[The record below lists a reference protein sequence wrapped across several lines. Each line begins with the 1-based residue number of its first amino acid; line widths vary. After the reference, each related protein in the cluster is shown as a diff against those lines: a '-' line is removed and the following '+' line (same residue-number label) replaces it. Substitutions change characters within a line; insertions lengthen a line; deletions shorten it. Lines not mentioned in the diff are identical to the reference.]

1 MTTTMFD
8 FNDGKGPVRAHRHF
22 NGGGWIA
29 DSAIVADSV
38 YLGPNARVYDTA
50 SVHCNVKLFGNARV
64 CGNAWVTDSATVYG
78 NAVVFGNAK
87 VFGNAEVHD
96 NAMIFGDVKVNGIVL
111 PGSVICDDEKPV
123 STIGTK
129 AIITDLDINKSVS
142 RTLVDYVK
150 VETKEYIYYY
160 QNSEYAT
167 NAIGSD
173 STLKKMADAVFVLDK
188 IQNKLVKGKVELEQL
203 IDFYVFRE

>member
-1 MTTTMFD
+1 MAQKYKFG
-8 FNDGKGPVRAHRHF
+8 DGKGPVPAHQHP
-22 NGGGWIA
+22 NGGGW
-29 DSAIVADSV
+29 VADTAKVADTSYV
-38 YLGPNARVYDTA
+38 GPD
-50 SVHCNVKLFGNARV
+50 
-64 CGNAWVTDSATVYG
+64 AWVYG
-78 NAVVFGNAK
+78 NA
-87 VFGNAEVHD
+87 EVSGT
-96 NAMIFGDVKVNGIVL
+96 ARVYGDAQ
-111 PGSVICDDEKPV
+111 V
-123 STIGTK
+123 SGTARVSGDAWVSDYNTDSADLSKISFGTK
-129 AIITDLDINKSVS
+129 SIITDLDINKSVS

>member
-1 MTTTMFD
+1 MAQKYKFG
-8 FNDGKGPVRAHRHF
+8 DGKGPVPAHQHP
-22 NGGGWIA
+22 NGGGW
-29 DSAIVADSV
+29 VADTSYV
-38 YLGPNARVYDTA
+38 GPD
-50 SVHCNVKLFGNARV
+50 
-64 CGNAWVTDSATVYG
+64 AWVYG
-78 NAVVFGNAK
+78 NA
-87 VFGNAEVHD
+87 EVSGT
-96 NAMIFGDVKVNGIVL
+96 ARVYGDAQ
-111 PGSVICDDEKPV
+111 V
-123 STIGTK
+123 SGTARVSGDAWVSDYNTDSADLSKISFGTK
-129 AIITDLDINKSVS
+129 SIITDLDINKSVS

>member
-1 MTTTMFD
+1 MAQKYKFG
-8 FNDGKGPVRAHRHF
+8 DGKGPVPAHQHP
-22 NGGGWIA
+22 NGGGW
-29 DSAIVADSV
+29 VADTAKVADTSYV
-38 YLGPNARVYDTA
+38 GPD
-50 SVHCNVKLFGNARV
+50 
-64 CGNAWVTDSATVYG
+64 AWVYG
-78 NAVVFGNAK
+78 NA
-87 VFGNAEVHD
+87 EVSGT
-96 NAMIFGDVKVNGIVL
+96 ARVYGDVQ
-111 PGSVICDDEKPV
+111 V
-123 STIGTK
+123 SGTARVSGDAWVSDYNTDSADLSKISFGTK
-129 AIITDLDINKSVS
+129 SIITDLDINKSVS

>member
-1 MTTTMFD
+1 MKTNLKVTDMTTFD
-8 FNDGKGPVRAHRHF
+8 FDDGNGPVAAHQHP
-22 NGGGWIA
+22 NGGGW
-29 DSAIVADSV
+29 VADTAKVADTSYV
-38 YLGPNARVYDTA
+38 GPD
-50 SVHCNVKLFGNARV
+50 
-64 CGNAWVTDSATVYG
+64 AWVYG
-78 NAVVFGNAK
+78 NA
-87 VFGNAEVHD
+87 EVSGT
-96 NAMIFGDVKVNGIVL
+96 AWVYGDAQ
-111 PGSVICDDEKPV
+111 V
-123 STIGTK
+123 SGTARVSGDAWVSDYNTDSADLSKISFGTK
-129 AIITDLDINKSVS
+129 SIITDLDINKSVS

>member
-1 MTTTMFD
+1 MAQKYKFG
-8 FNDGKGPVRAHRHF
+8 DGKGPVPAHQHP
-22 NGGGWIA
+22 NGGGW
-29 DSAIVADSV
+29 VADTAKVADTSYVGPDAKV
-38 YLGPNARVYDTA
+38 YGDAKVSDNVRVYGDALVSGTAWVYGDARVYGDALVYGT
-50 SVHCNVKLFGNARV
+50 ARV
-64 CGNAWVTDSATVYG
+64 SDYNTDSADLSKIS
-78 NAVVFGNAK
+78 F
-87 VFGNAEVHD
+87 
-96 NAMIFGDVKVNGIVL
+96 
-111 PGSVICDDEKPV
+111 
-123 STIGTK
+123 GTK
-129 AIITDLDINKSVS
+129 AIITDLDINKSVYK
-142 RTLVDYVK
+142 TLVDYVK

>member
-1 MTTTMFD
+1 MAQKYKFG
-8 FNDGKGPVRAHRHF
+8 DGKGPVPAHQHP
-22 NGGGWIA
+22 NGGGW
-29 DSAIVADSV
+29 VADTAKVADTSYVGPDAWV
-38 YLGPNARVYDTA
+38 YGTAQVSGTARVYGDAQVSGT
-50 SVHCNVKLFGNARV
+50 ARV
-64 CGNAWVTDSATVYG
+64 SGDAWVSDYNTDSADLSKIS
-78 NAVVFGNAK
+78 F
-87 VFGNAEVHD
+87 
-96 NAMIFGDVKVNGIVL
+96 
-111 PGSVICDDEKPV
+111 
-123 STIGTK
+123 GTK
-129 AIITDLDINKSVS
+129 SIITDLDINKSVS

>member
-1 MTTTMFD
+1 MAQKYKFG
-8 FNDGKGPVRAHRHF
+8 DGKGPVPAHQHP
-22 NGGGWIA
+22 NGGGW
-29 DSAIVADSV
+29 VADTSYV
-38 YLGPNARVYDTA
+38 GPD
-50 SVHCNVKLFGNARV
+50 
-64 CGNAWVTDSATVYG
+64 AWVYG
-78 NAVVFGNAK
+78 NA
-87 VFGNAEVHD
+87 EVSGT
-96 NAMIFGDVKVNGIVL
+96 ARVYGDAQ
-111 PGSVICDDEKPV
+111 V
-123 STIGTK
+123 SGTARVYGDAQVSGTARVSGDAWVSDYNTDSADLSKISFGTK
-129 AIITDLDINKSVS
+129 SIITDLDINKSVS

>member
-1 MTTTMFD
+1 
-8 FNDGKGPVRAHRHF
+8 
-22 NGGGWIA
+22 
-29 DSAIVADSV
+29 V
-38 YLGPNARVYDTA
+38 YGDAQVSGTARVSGD
-50 SVHCNVKLFGNARV
+50 
-64 CGNAWVTDSATVYG
+64 AWVSDYNTDSADLSKIS
-78 NAVVFGNAK
+78 F
-87 VFGNAEVHD
+87 
-96 NAMIFGDVKVNGIVL
+96 
-111 PGSVICDDEKPV
+111 
-123 STIGTK
+123 GTK
-129 AIITDLDINKSVS
+129 SIITDLDINKSVS

>member
-1 MTTTMFD
+1 MAQKYKFG
-8 FNDGKGPVRAHRHF
+8 DGKGPVPAHQHP
-22 NGGGWIA
+22 NGGGW
-29 DSAIVADSV
+29 VADTAKVADTSYV
-38 YLGPNARVYDTA
+38 GPDAEVSGTARVYGDAQVSGT
-50 SVHCNVKLFGNARV
+50 ARV
-64 CGNAWVTDSATVYG
+64 SGDAWVSDYNTDSADLSKIS
-78 NAVVFGNAK
+78 F
-87 VFGNAEVHD
+87 
-96 NAMIFGDVKVNGIVL
+96 
-111 PGSVICDDEKPV
+111 
-123 STIGTK
+123 GTK
-129 AIITDLDINKSVS
+129 SIITDLDINKSVS

>member
-1 MTTTMFD
+1 MAQKYKFG
-8 FNDGKGPVRAHRHF
+8 DGKGPVPAHQHP
-22 NGGGWIA
+22 NGGGW
-29 DSAIVADSV
+29 VADTAKVADTSYV
-38 YLGPNARVYDTA
+38 GPDAWVSGTARVYGDAQVSGT
-50 SVHCNVKLFGNARV
+50 ARV
-64 CGNAWVTDSATVYG
+64 SGDAWVSDYNTDSADLSKIS
-78 NAVVFGNAK
+78 F
-87 VFGNAEVHD
+87 
-96 NAMIFGDVKVNGIVL
+96 
-111 PGSVICDDEKPV
+111 
-123 STIGTK
+123 GTK
-129 AIITDLDINKSVS
+129 SIITDLDINKSVS

>member
-1 MTTTMFD
+1 MAQKYKFG
-8 FNDGKGPVRAHRHF
+8 DGKGPVPAHQHP
-22 NGGGWIA
+22 NGGGW
-29 DSAIVADSV
+29 VADTAKVADTSYV
-38 YLGPNARVYDTA
+38 GPDAEVSGTARVYGDAQVSGT
-50 SVHCNVKLFGNARV
+50 ARV
-64 CGNAWVTDSATVYG
+64 SGDAWVSDYNTDSADLSKIS
-78 NAVVFGNAK
+78 F
-87 VFGNAEVHD
+87 
-96 NAMIFGDVKVNGIVL
+96 
-111 PGSVICDDEKPV
+111 
-123 STIGTK
+123 GTK
-129 AIITDLDINKSVS
+129 SIITDLDINKSVS

-150 VETKEYIYYY
+150 VETKKYIYYY

>member
-1 MTTTMFD
+1 MAQKYKFG
-8 FNDGKGPVRAHRHF
+8 DGKGPVPAHQHP
-22 NGGGWIA
+22 NGGGW
-29 DSAIVADSV
+29 VADTAKVADTSYV
-38 YLGPNARVYDTA
+38 GPD
-50 SVHCNVKLFGNARV
+50 
-64 CGNAWVTDSATVYG
+64 AWVYG
-78 NAVVFGNAK
+78 NA
-87 VFGNAEVHD
+87 EVSGT
-96 NAMIFGDVKVNGIVL
+96 ARVSGDAW
-111 PGSVICDDEKPV
+111 V
-123 STIGTK
+123 SDYNTDSADLSKISFGTK
-129 AIITDLDINKSVS
+129 SIITDLDINKSVS

>member
-1 MTTTMFD
+1 MAQKYKFG
-8 FNDGKGPVRAHRHF
+8 DGKGPVPAHQHP
-22 NGGGWIA
+22 NGGGW
-29 DSAIVADSV
+29 VADTAKVADTSYVGPDAWV
-38 YLGPNARVYDTA
+38 Y
-50 SVHCNVKLFGNARV
+50 
-64 CGNAWVTDSATVYG
+64 GNAWVSDYNTDSADLSKIS
-78 NAVVFGNAK
+78 F
-87 VFGNAEVHD
+87 
-96 NAMIFGDVKVNGIVL
+96 
-111 PGSVICDDEKPV
+111 
-123 STIGTK
+123 GTK
-129 AIITDLDINKSVS
+129 SIITDLDINKSVS

>member
-1 MTTTMFD
+1 MMKTNMRVTDMTTFD
-8 FNDGKGPVRAHRHF
+8 FNDGNGPVAAHQHP
-22 NGGGWIA
+22 NGGGW
-29 DSAIVADSV
+29 VADTAKVADTSYV
-38 YLGPNARVYDTA
+38 GPD
-50 SVHCNVKLFGNARV
+50 
-64 CGNAWVTDSATVYG
+64 AWVYG
-78 NAVVFGNAK
+78 NA
-87 VFGNAEVHD
+87 EVSGT
-96 NAMIFGDVKVNGIVL
+96 ARVSGDAW
-111 PGSVICDDEKPV
+111 V
-123 STIGTK
+123 SDYNTDSADLSKISFGTK
-129 AIITDLDINKSVS
+129 SIITDLDINKSVS

>member
-1 MTTTMFD
+1 MTTFD
-8 FNDGKGPVRAHRHF
+8 FDDGNGPVAAHQHP
-22 NGGGWIA
+22 NGGGW
-29 DSAIVADSV
+29 VADTAKVADTSYV
-38 YLGPNARVYDTA
+38 GPD
-50 SVHCNVKLFGNARV
+50 
-64 CGNAWVTDSATVYG
+64 AWVYG
-78 NAVVFGNAK
+78 NA
-87 VFGNAEVHD
+87 EVSGT
-96 NAMIFGDVKVNGIVL
+96 ARVYGDAQ
-111 PGSVICDDEKPV
+111 V
-123 STIGTK
+123 SGTARVSGDAWVSDYNTDSADLSKISFGTK
-129 AIITDLDINKSVS
+129 SIITDLDINKSVS

-188 IQNKLVKGKVELEQL
+188 IQNKLVKGKVEIEQL

>member
-1 MTTTMFD
+1 MAQKYKFG
-8 FNDGKGPVRAHRHF
+8 DGKGPVPAHQHP
-22 NGGGWIA
+22 NGGGW
-29 DSAIVADSV
+29 VADTAKVADTSYV
-38 YLGPNARVYDTA
+38 GPDAEVSGTARVYGDAQVSGT
-50 SVHCNVKLFGNARV
+50 ARV
-64 CGNAWVTDSATVYG
+64 SGDAWVSDYNTDSADLSKIS
-78 NAVVFGNAK
+78 F
-87 VFGNAEVHD
+87 
-96 NAMIFGDVKVNGIVL
+96 
-111 PGSVICDDEKPV
+111 
-123 STIGTK
+123 GTK
-129 AIITDLDINKSVS
+129 SIITDLDINKSVS

-188 IQNKLVKGKVELEQL
+188 IQNKLVKGKVEIEQL

>member
-1 MTTTMFD
+1 MAQKYKFG
-8 FNDGKGPVRAHRHF
+8 DGKGPVPAHQHP
-22 NGGGWIA
+22 NGGGW
-29 DSAIVADSV
+29 VADTAKVADTSYV
-38 YLGPNARVYDTA
+38 GPD
-50 SVHCNVKLFGNARV
+50 
-64 CGNAWVTDSATVYG
+64 AWVYG
-78 NAVVFGNAK
+78 NAEVSGTARVYGDAQVSGTARVSGNARMYGYAR
-87 VFGNAEVHD
+87 VYGNASVS
-96 NAMIFGDVKVNGIVL
+96 GDAW
-111 PGSVICDDEKPV
+111 V
-123 STIGTK
+123 SDYNTDSADLSKISFGTK
-129 AIITDLDINKSVS
+129 SIITDLDINKSVS

>member
-1 MTTTMFD
+1 MAQKYKFG
-8 FNDGKGPVRAHRHF
+8 DGKGPVPAHQHP
-22 NGGGWIA
+22 NGGGW
-29 DSAIVADSV
+29 VADTAKVADTSYV
-38 YLGPNARVYDTA
+38 GPD
-50 SVHCNVKLFGNARV
+50 
-64 CGNAWVTDSATVYG
+64 AWVYG
-78 NAVVFGNAK
+78 NA
-87 VFGNAEVHD
+87 EVSGT
-96 NAMIFGDVKVNGIVL
+96 AWVYGDAQ
-111 PGSVICDDEKPV
+111 V
-123 STIGTK
+123 SGTARVSGDAWVSDYNTDSADLSKISFGTK
-129 AIITDLDINKSVS
+129 SIITDLDINKSVS

>member
-1 MTTTMFD
+1 
-8 FNDGKGPVRAHRHF
+8 
-22 NGGGWIA
+22 
-29 DSAIVADSV
+29 
-38 YLGPNARVYDTA
+38 
-50 SVHCNVKLFGNARV
+50 
-64 CGNAWVTDSATVYG
+64 
-78 NAVVFGNAK
+78 
-87 VFGNAEVHD
+87 
-96 NAMIFGDVKVNGIVL
+96 
-111 PGSVICDDEKPV
+111 
-123 STIGTK
+123 
-129 AIITDLDINKSVS
+129 
-142 RTLVDYVK
+142 LVDYVK

>member
-1 MTTTMFD
+1 MKTNMRVTDMTTFD
-8 FNDGKGPVRAHRHF
+8 FNDGNGPVAAHQHP
-22 NGGGWIA
+22 NGGGW
-29 DSAIVADSV
+29 VADTAKVADTSYV
-38 YLGPNARVYDTA
+38 GPD
-50 SVHCNVKLFGNARV
+50 
-64 CGNAWVTDSATVYG
+64 AWVYG
-78 NAVVFGNAK
+78 NA
-87 VFGNAEVHD
+87 EVSGT
-96 NAMIFGDVKVNGIVL
+96 ARVSGDAW
-111 PGSVICDDEKPV
+111 V
-123 STIGTK
+123 SDYNTDSADLSKISFGTK
-129 AIITDLDINKSVS
+129 SIITDLDINKSVS

>member
-1 MTTTMFD
+1 MTTFD
-8 FNDGKGPVRAHRHF
+8 FGDGKGPVAAHQHP
-22 NGGGWIA
+22 NGGGW
-29 DSAIVADSV
+29 VADTAKVADTSYV
-38 YLGPNARVYDTA
+38 GPD
-50 SVHCNVKLFGNARV
+50 
-64 CGNAWVTDSATVYG
+64 AWVYG
-78 NAVVFGNAK
+78 NA
-87 VFGNAEVHD
+87 EVSGT
-96 NAMIFGDVKVNGIVL
+96 ARVSGDAW
-111 PGSVICDDEKPV
+111 V
-123 STIGTK
+123 SDYNTDSADLSKISFGTK
-129 AIITDLDINKSVS
+129 SIITDLDINKSVS

>member
-1 MTTTMFD
+1 MMKTNMRVTDMTTFD
-8 FNDGKGPVRAHRHF
+8 FDDGNGPVAAHQHP
-22 NGGGWIA
+22 NGGGW
-29 DSAIVADSV
+29 VADTAKVADTSYV
-38 YLGPNARVYDTA
+38 GPD
-50 SVHCNVKLFGNARV
+50 
-64 CGNAWVTDSATVYG
+64 AWVYG
-78 NAVVFGNAK
+78 NA
-87 VFGNAEVHD
+87 EVSGT
-96 NAMIFGDVKVNGIVL
+96 ARVSGDAW
-111 PGSVICDDEKPV
+111 V
-123 STIGTK
+123 SDYNTDSADLSKISFGTK
-129 AIITDLDINKSVS
+129 SIITDLDINKSVS

>member
-1 MTTTMFD
+1 MAQKYKFG
-8 FNDGKGPVRAHRHF
+8 DGKGPVPAHQHP
-22 NGGGWIA
+22 NGGGW
-29 DSAIVADSV
+29 VADTAKVADTSYV
-38 YLGPNARVYDTA
+38 GPDARVYGDAQVSGT
-50 SVHCNVKLFGNARV
+50 ARV
-64 CGNAWVTDSATVYG
+64 SGDAWVSDYNTDSADLSKIS
-78 NAVVFGNAK
+78 F
-87 VFGNAEVHD
+87 
-96 NAMIFGDVKVNGIVL
+96 
-111 PGSVICDDEKPV
+111 
-123 STIGTK
+123 GTK
-129 AIITDLDINKSVS
+129 SIITDLDINKSVS